1 MSPQMLPIALSAEAL
16 LDKAMRCR
24 RLARHSTDR
33 RAVETLTEMATECE
47 ARAVELRTVLK
58 TTVA

>member
-33 RAVETLTEMATECE
+33 RAVETLTEMAIECE
-47 ARAVELRTVLK
+47 ARAAELRTVLK
-58 TTVA
+58 TAVA